1 MNNLGKALYEQALQT
16 KISFGQ
22 PRRPNAVVIE
32 NAAIYKR
39 NFKGADQKITPKDGG
54 RSFVKKGRRFTLA
67 LTEETM
73 SMLCNA
79 KGNCSYN
86 VWAFGGEE
94 EPDLKLYCV
103 EVLVNMASSY
113 PPNALLFT
121 KTKSG
126 KWDISE
132 PLTDTS
138 ISILDEVDYMN
149 IERVDLVLNAY
160 DKDKDGNFTLYL
172 NSIKMSQ
179 KYIEDSDDYWS
190 ANAHLENESPKS
202 GDDPNID

>member
-1 MNNLGKALYEQALQT
+1 MNNLGKALYEQALKTTIQ
-16 KISFGQ
+16 FGMQ
-22 PRRPNAVVIE
+22 GRPNAIMLS

-67 LTEETM
+67 LTEEIFEAI
-73 SMLCNA
+73 CNE

-94 EPDLKLYCV
+94 EPDLKLYTV
-103 EVLVNMASSY
+103 EVIVNMASSY
-113 PPNALLFT
+113 PPSALLYT
-121 KTKSG
+121 AKKNGS
-126 KWDISE
+126 WDISE

-138 ISILDEVDYMN
+138 IGVLDEVDSMN
-149 IERVDLVLNAY
+149 IDRVDLVLNPY
-160 DKDKDGNFTLYL
+160 DKDKTGNFTLYL

-179 KYIEDSDDYWS
+179 KYIEDGDDYWS
-190 ANAHLENESPKS
+190 ANSHLEDEAPRR